1 MAYNIASLYEF
12 PTSTRQSCDQQIE
25 AARREVEKQEAT
37 ITVLTSEGH
46 ETRDASRHLIK
57 LLTTL
62 DTLLQLKIETT
73 YAASVGGG
81 NDR

>member
-1 MAYNIASLYEF
+1 MRSNLKPYEF
-12 PTSTRQSCDQQIE
+12 PTSFDQQIE

-46 ETRDASRHLIK
+46 ETTDASRYLIK

-62 DTLLQLKIETT
+62 DTLLQLKIE
-73 YAASVGGG
+73 A
-81 NDR
+81 R